1 MPIKVVHIAGPPG
14 SGKTTLA
21 RRLAARRNAGARH
34 HLRLSG
40 RPVAEPCAAQSR
52 EGVPTLRLSVPTDE
66 LDSSTTTTIDPE
78 LVFEK
83 LPAEIQRLH
92 KPKTSTT
99 VFIETDAEPH
109 FRHAYSYDARVF
121 IMPCPTGLS
130 DVFRS
135 RKQAE
140 EAVRRAMHDTRD
152 FAEEIF
158 GLTREARC
166 DPPRDSIKRFDPPP
180 VSERDRDVLAFIDA
194 ALGSRLAV
202 QFMLQPCYHVLID
215 SDVVLLNLGVGPD
228 GDAAEICAHR
238 LQAIFEQL
246 RREGSRPAWFA
257 ACEPADADDALSMQA
272 LLQIESLID
281 A

>member
-21 RRLAARRNAGARH
+21 RRLAARRTTGARH
-34 HLRLSG
+34 HLRLTG
-40 RPVAEPCAAQSR
+40 RPTAPATPVAPQES
-52 EGVPTLRLSVPTDE
+52 VPTLRLSVPTDE
-66 LDSSTTTTIDPE
+66 LDSSTTATIDPE

-83 LPAEIQRLH
+83 LPTEIQRLH
-92 KPKTSTT
+92 KRKTSTI
-99 VFIETDAEPH
+99 VFVETDAEPH
-109 FRHAYSYDARVF
+109 FRHAYSYDVRVF
-121 IMPCPTGLS
+121 IMPCPTGLT

-140 EAVRRAMHDTRD
+140 DAVRRSMHDTGD

-158 GLTREARC
+158 GLTREADGRA
-166 DPPRDSIKRFDPPP
+166 PRDSIKRFDPPP

-194 ALGSRLAV
+194 ALGTRLAV

-238 LQAIFEQL
+238 LQALIEQL
-246 RREGSRPAWFA
+246 RRDGTRPAWFA
-257 ACEPADADDALSMQA
+257 ACEPADSEDALSMQA
-272 LLQIESLID
+272 LLRIESLID

>member
-1 MPIKVVHIAGPPG
+1 
-14 SGKTTLA
+14 
-21 RRLAARRNAGARH
+21 
-34 HLRLSG
+34 
-40 RPVAEPCAAQSR
+40 
-52 EGVPTLRLSVPTDE
+52 

>member
-14 SGKTTLA
+14 SGKTTLV
-21 RRLAARRNAGARH
+21 RRLAARRTSGARH
-34 HLRLSG
+34 HLRLNSHAAVEKELVP
-40 RPVAEPCAAQSR
+40 REPA
-52 EGVPTLRLSVPTDE
+52 PTLRLSVPTDDME
-66 LDSSTTTTIDPE
+66 SSTTATIDPD
-78 LVFEK
+78 LVFER
-83 LPAEIQRLH
+83 LPAEIERLH
-92 KPKTSTT
+92 KRKTSTT
-99 VFIETDAEPH
+99 IFVETDAEPH
-109 FRHAYSYDARVF
+109 FRHAYSFDARVF
-121 IMPCPTGLS
+121 IMPCPATLA

-135 RKQAE
+135 RREAE
-140 EAVRRAMHDTRD
+140 DAVRRAMHDTRD

-180 VSERDRDVLAFIDA
+180 VSDRDRDVLAFIDA

-202 QFMLQPCYHVLID
+202 QFLLQPCYHVLID

-238 LQAIFEQL
+238 LQAIFDQL

-257 ACEPADADDALSMQA
+257 ACEPADPEDALGMQA
-272 LLQIESLID
+272 LVRIESLID